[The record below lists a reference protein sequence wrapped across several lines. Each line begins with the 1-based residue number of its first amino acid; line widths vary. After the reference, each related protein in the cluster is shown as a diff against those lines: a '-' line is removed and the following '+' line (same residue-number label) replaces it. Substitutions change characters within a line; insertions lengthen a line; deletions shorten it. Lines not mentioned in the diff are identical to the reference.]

1 MKYILIILSTLF
13 IFSCSEKSQIPSDP
27 LAFISDTTT
36 ISIDRSTE
44 PITRSIQYL
53 NGELYWWN
61 SDRETIGVFDLNTK
75 SLKNT
80 IKIERDGPNGLGN
93 PLGFFVHDSDS
104 IYIPTMSF
112 ELSLINSKG
121 EWIADYDYFR
131 HSLMGDIAG
140 SITRYSNMIQ
150 TNNKQLLFLN
160 IPDLSHIQPADLNA
174 QSLVKYPPI
183 LSFNKSTGEFEYLKF
198 KVPSSV
204 LKINDFIRFSKT
216 ASSESLI
223 LLHEKS
229 NILFVLDFNGL
240 DFKEYLLQS
249 DLIKAFSNQYYH
261 SSRMS
266 SSVNEN
272 MRLAFKSSE
281 NFGLAF
287 DIRKNLLYRFGWPG
301 EEIPIE
307 EDPMQFNVTPP
318 YFTIS
323 VYDGT
328 EFTLL
333 KEFTL
338 PRNTY
343 LAHHYFVD
351 EKGLNLFP
359 MHPENPEFNED
370 LMVIHTFDFSRLK

>member
-1 MKYILIILSTLF
+1 MKYILIIVPALF

-27 LAFISDTTT
+27 LAYISDTTT
-36 ISIDRSTE
+36 ISIDRQTE
-44 PITRSIQYL
+44 PITRSLQYF
-53 NGELYWWN
+53 NGDLYWWN
-61 SDRETIGVFDLNTK
+61 SDRETISVFDLKAK

-93 PLGFFVHDSDS
+93 PLGFFVHNSDS

-121 EWIADYDYFR
+121 EWIADYDYFK

-150 TNNKQLLFLN
+150 TDNKQLFFLN
-160 IPDLSHIQPADLNA
+160 IPDLSHLKPNDLNT
-174 QSLVKYPPI
+174 QSLEKYPPI
-183 LSFNKSTGEFEYLKF
+183 LSFNKSNGEFEYLKF
-198 KVPSSV
+198 KVPSSI

-216 ASSESLI
+216 ASSNSLI

-229 NILFVLDFNGL
+229 NLLFALDFNGL

-249 DLIKAFSNQYYH
+249 DLIKSFSNEYYH
-261 SSRMS
+261 SPRMS
-266 SSVNEN
+266 SSVEN
-272 MRLAFKSSE
+272 NLRLAFKSSE

-287 DIRKNLLYRFGWPG
+287 DISKNLLYRFGWPG
-301 EEIPIE
+301 EEIPNE

-333 KEFTL
+333 KEFKL